1 MQRVLQA
8 ALDRPA
14 GERMAF
20 VAAACGDDRELRREV
35 QSLVHAQ
42 EEAGRFLDL
51 DSQRQVPAE
60 PRLAPGSC
68 LGPYEIQSVVGAG
81 GCGEVYKARDTRL
94 NRSVA
99 IKIISDG
106 FDQDPERVARF
117 TREAHF
123 LAALNHPLIAAVYA
137 FEEVNGW
144 RFLVMEFV
152 EGQTLAARLRA
163 GPLALDEALV
173 IARQVADGLQAA
185 HEKGIVHRD
194 LKPANIA
201 ITRDG
206 QVKILDFGLAKALD
220 PTRAS
225 GANTPLVTLTSI
237 HAGRI
242 MGTASYMAP
251 EQAKGRP
258 ADTRSDVWAFGCVLY
273 EMLAGRR
280 AFEGEDVSD
289 TLAAVLRDE
298 PDWVALPDS
307 LPLSLLLLLRHCLE
321 KEPTRR
327 LSDMRAAGL
336 QIEKALREPST
347 DVPRTP
353 SEPRARTVRHA
364 MPAGLILGV
373 AVVAW
378 VAGVVATRLTMG
390 PRLENRSAETVPRV
404 LRTFVGVAPADQ
416 LRANGD
422 VEDLTEG
429 RPSRTAMVLSPD
441 GRSIVFSA
449 VRGATQQLF
458 RRDLD
463 RLEAVPIAGTEG
475 GASPFFSPDGRWVG
489 FRADHTWKKVPL
501 TGGTGAV
508 AIRQMQGNFGATWG
522 SNDTIVYA
530 QATGGL
536 WQVAVAGGE
545 PRQITKLDES
555 RNEVS
560 HRLPHMLPGS
570 EAVLFTVTQNE
581 FPKWEETQIWVHSFR
596 TGERREL
603 VQGADARYVST
614 GHLVY
619 IHAGNL
625 LAVPFDLRRLEVTGG
640 PVNVIPLVMQAAYN
654 PNVDNDSGA
663 GQFDVSASGTL
674 AYVPGGMSP
683 DLERSLVWVDRSG
696 MAQPLAAPT
705 RAYYAPRL
713 SPDGQRVLVWT
724 SGRDRNVW
732 IYDIRR
738 GTLMPV
744 TTEGRNSYSQWTPDG
759 QRVTFDSDATTDHP
773 HGIYWKSAD
782 GTGPAERLTA
792 SGTPGSWSPDGQTL
806 AFSDDDGIWTITL
819 SGDRRPHPF
828 LTVPARFDAWRPA
841 FSPDG
846 RFLAYQ
852 SDESGRREVYV
863 QPYPGPGMRQQ
874 VSIEGGEAPA
884 WSRDGR
890 ELFYQVRGTGAASS
904 LVRYV
909 AAPVTLRPT
918 FTAGMPRVLFQ
929 RPTPRTN
936 LGVRYYDVGPDGRFL
951 LVQDRERAP
960 IKVTQMTLVQN
971 WLEELK
977 GLVPR
982 K

>member
-8 ALDRPA
+8 ALDQPLDKRV
-14 GERMAF
+14 AF
-20 VAAACGDDRELRREV
+20 VAGACGDDSELRREV
-35 QSLVHAQ
+35 QSLVHA
-42 EEAGRFLDL
+42 EEAAGGFLDL
-51 DSQRQVPAE
+51 DSQSRVPAE

-94 NRSVA
+94 DRSVA

-117 TREAHF
+117 SREAHF
-123 LAALNHPLIAAVYA
+123 LAALNNPHIAAVYT
-137 FEEVNGW
+137 FEEVNGS
-144 RFLVMEFV
+144 RLLVMEFV
-152 EGQTLAARLRA
+152 EGRTLAARLQA
-163 GPLALDEALV
+163 GALTLAEALA
-173 IARQVADGLQAA
+173 IAGQVADALQAA
-185 HEKGIVHRD
+185 HEKGIIHRD

-201 ITRDG
+201 LTGDG
-206 QVKILDFGLAKALD
+206 QVKVLDFGLAKALD
-220 PTRAS
+220 QTRAS
-225 GANTPLVTLTSI
+225 AHAPAVTLTSI

-258 ADTRSDVWAFGCVLY
+258 ADKSSDVWAFGCVLY
-273 EMLAGRR
+273 EMLTSRR

-298 PDWVALPDS
+298 PDWVALPDP
-307 LPLSLLLLLRHCLE
+307 LPLSIGLLLRQCLE

-327 LSDMRAAGL
+327 LSDMRVARL
-336 QIEKALREPST
+336 QIEEALREPST
-347 DVPRTP
+347 DVPRMMN
-353 SEPRARTVRHA
+353 EPRVRTVRHPTPLA
-364 MPAGLILGV
+364 LILAV
-373 AVVAW
+373 ALVAS
-378 VAGVVATRLTMG
+378 VAGAVATRLVMG
-390 PRLENRSAETVPRV
+390 RLVNQSTEITPRV
-404 LRTFVGVAPADQ
+404 LRTFVSVSPADQ
-416 LRANGD
+416 LRANGP
-422 VEDLTEG
+422 VENLTEG

-441 GRSIVFSA
+441 GRSLVFSA

-463 RLEAVPIAGTEG
+463 QLEAVPIAGTEG

-489 FRADHTWKKVPL
+489 FRVNHTWKRVPL
-501 TGGTGAV
+501 TTGTGAI
-508 AIRQMQGNFGATWG
+508 AICESIGNLGATWG
-522 SNDTIVYA
+522 SNDIIVFA
-530 QATGGL
+530 QGAGGL
-536 WQVAVAGGE
+536 WQVAAAGGE
-545 PRQITKLDES
+545 PKQLTKLDES
-555 RNEVS
+555 KNEVS
-560 HRLPHMLPGS
+560 HRLPHLLPGN
-570 EAVLFTVTQNE
+570 EGVLFTVTQNW
-581 FPKWEETQIWVHSFR
+581 FPKWEETHVWVQSLR
-596 TGERREL
+596 TGERKKL
-603 VQGADARYVST
+603 VQGADARYVPT

-619 IHAGNL
+619 MHAGEL
-625 LAVPFDLRRLEVTGG
+625 LAVPFDRRRLEITGG
-640 PVNVIPLVMQAAYN
+640 PVNVIPQVMQAAYN
-654 PNVDNDSGA
+654 PNIDNDSGA
-663 GQFDVSASGTL
+663 GQFDVSVSGAL
-674 AYVPGGMSP
+674 VYVPGGMSP

-696 MAQPLAAPT
+696 VAQPLAAPT

-732 IYDIRR
+732 IYDVRR

-759 QRVTFDSDATTDHP
+759 QRVTFDADATADHP
-773 HGIYWKSAD
+773 GGIYWKSAD
-782 GTGPAERLTA
+782 GTGPAERLTM

-806 AFSDDDGIWTITL
+806 AFAEDDGIWTVTL

-828 LTVPARFDAWRPA
+828 VIVPTRFDAVRPD

-846 RFLAYQ
+846 HWLAYQ

-863 QPYPGPGMRQQ
+863 QPYPGPGLRQQ
-874 VSIEGGEAPA
+874 VSIDGGEAPA

-890 ELFYQVRGTGAASS
+890 ELFYQLRGTGATAN
-904 LVRYV
+904 LLQYV
-909 AAPVTLRPT
+909 ATPVTLRPT
-918 FTAGMPRVLFQ
+918 FAAGTPKVLFE

-936 LGVRYYDVGPDGRFL
+936 LDVRYYDVSPDGRFL
-951 LVQDRERAP
+951 LVQDKERSP
-960 IKVTQMTLVQN
+960 IKVTEMILVQN

-977 GLVPR
+977 RLVPT